1 MVICPA
7 CGPNSFTRYCC
18 KEHLY
23 QDIRRHWLLDCGKH
37 SIPVPVDLETVR
49 PSQLPRT
56 SYITGHFSNHIER
69 HRQAVYRA
77 MESAD
82 YFIFDDNE
90 QLTSDPPTK
99 LEWQLVRGTG
109 KVQKTIS
116 FLNDG
121 TMLCPHAFFNHH
133 ILQCLKFGGPLAE
146 NSSNMAFHMIR
157 DFLIVEGSWTEE
169 ILTALCMQIAFEW
182 GYKVPEHFY
191 NVEQVNFIYRH
202 FGRLPMPMHFQ
213 QGWTSLQFSH

>member
-1 MVICPA
+1 
-7 CGPNSFTRYCC
+7 
-18 KEHLY
+18 
-23 QDIRRHWLLDCGKH
+23 
-37 SIPVPVDLETVR
+37 
-49 PSQLPRT
+49 
-56 SYITGHFSNHIER
+56 
-69 HRQAVYRA
+69 